1 MGKRAN
7 AIVRLGPV
15 GVAEIAGREVF
26 NQAMDNRHRKGKLR
40 AALKT
45 TQLRGLRHRRGKRWE
60 LSYVPESPS
69 PTETGRF
76 LQIMLLMIG
85 HSNN

>member
-1 MGKRAN
+1 MGKPAN

-26 NQAMDNRHRKGKLR
+26 NQAMGNRHRKGKLR

-45 TQLRGLRHRRGKRWE
+45 TQLRVAQAQKGQAVGAE
-60 LSYVPESPS
+60 LCS
-69 PTETGRF
+69 
-76 LQIMLLMIG
+76 
-85 HSNN
+85 